1 MSGKLIVL
9 EQHPSAATLAAR
21 ENALAVLDKLKA
33 RVEAGE
39 LTGVAFAACTAEGG
53 ACTGWSC
60 GCSDNLIQTLG
71 AVEVLRVRLSE
82 GVDR

>member
-21 ENALAVLDKLKA
+21 QNALTMLDKLKA
-33 RVEAGE
+33 RVAAGE
-39 LTGVAFAACTAEGG
+39 LTGVAFAACTTEGG
-53 ACTGWSC
+53 ACTGWSY

-82 GVDR
+82 GVNR

>member
-9 EQHPSAATLAAR
+9 EQHPSAEALAAR
-21 ENALAVLDKLKA
+21 ENALTMLDKLKA

-39 LTGVAFAACTAEGG
+39 LTGVAFAACTTEGG
-53 ACTGWSC
+53 TCTGWSC
-60 GCSDNLIQTLG
+60 GCADNLIQTLG

-82 GVDR
+82 GVNR